1 MFSRLFGKP
10 KMEPITL
17 EKLSENLEM
26 LEKKEKVLQK
36 KAAAELEKATRFINA
51 KNQRA
56 AIQSLKKKR
65 LYEQQIQSN
74 GNSQLRVH
82 DLMIMLEGAK
92 ANIET
97 VDALR
102 TGAAALKAMQK
113 AANIDEVEKTLDE
126 VHEQTE
132 KMKQIQEALST
143 PIGYDDF
150 DEDELEAE
158 LKELESAELEQ
169 QLLQP
174 AATSSAPVHLPAGK
188 QPNCP
193 ILQKPTVDEE
203 DELAALQAEM
213 AL

>member
-1 MFSRLFGKP
+1 MFAKLFGKP

-26 LEKKEKVLQK
+26 LEKMEKGLQK
-36 KAAAELEKATRFINA
+36 KAAAEVEKAQKFSRA
-51 KNQRA
+51 KNKRA

-65 LYEQQIQSN
+65 LYDQQIENN

-113 AANIDEVEKTLDE
+113 AANIEEVEKTLDE

-143 PIGYDDF
+143 PIGFDDF

-158 LKELESAELEQ
+158 LEELESAELEQ

-174 AATSSAPVHLPAGK
+174 AATSTAPAHLPAGR
-188 QPNCP
+188 QPNRP

>member
-1 MFSRLFGKP
+1 MFARLFGKP
-10 KMEPITL
+10 KTEPITL

-26 LEKKEKVLQK
+26 LEKMERVLQK
-36 KAAAELEKATRFINA
+36 KAVAELERATQFSKV
-51 KNQRA
+51 KNKRA
-56 AIQSLKKKR
+56 AMQSLKKKR
-65 LYEQQIQSN
+65 LYDQQIQNN

-150 DEDELEAE
+150 DEDELEADLE
-158 LKELESAELEQ
+158 ELESAELE

-174 AATSSAPVHLPAGK
+174 AATSSAPVHLPEGR
-188 QPNCP
+188 QPNRP
-193 ILQKPTVDEE
+193 LLQKPTVDEE